1 MTDESKRPEKEITV
15 GRAVTESSQGSHK
28 LFRVWLIV
36 LTTLSSMVCILTGVA
51 ALATSTVLLFL
62 FEDPNLS
69 FIQAL
74 LIQVGIWLVT
84 ITLVSLLG
92 FGVVGGWRAF
102 HKGAR
107 QRSLRISLLTL
118 PPIFFCILG
127 ILFLI
132 ITGNPVLSP

>member
-15 GRAVTESSQGSHK
+15 GMDLTESSRRSNR

-36 LTTLSSMVCILTGVA
+36 LTTLSSLVCILTGVV
-51 ALATSTVLLFL
+51 ALATSAVLLFL

-69 FIQAL
+69 FAQAL
-74 LIQVGIWLVT
+74 LIQVGIWLAT

-102 HKGAR
+102 HKGSR
-107 QRSLRISLLTL
+107 KRSLRISLLTL